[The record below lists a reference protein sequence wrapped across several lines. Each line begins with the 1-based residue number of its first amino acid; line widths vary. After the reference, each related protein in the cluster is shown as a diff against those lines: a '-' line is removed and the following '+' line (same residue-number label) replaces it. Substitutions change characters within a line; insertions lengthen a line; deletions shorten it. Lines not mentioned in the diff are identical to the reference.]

1 MKICICFFG
10 VINRSLKY
18 TIGNI
23 KKNIFQ
29 ELEKRGI
36 EYDVYIH
43 NIIVDNVS
51 TNPTREGIQEDI
63 QHLEDFSKH
72 LKYKER
78 CDTLQSKID
87 KSINW
92 NYLKKFGDAFWM
104 DKILSDRHYCG
115 WNVLYNAIREL
126 ISIQKVT
133 KLWLNKQKYDFYLYL
148 RPDIYYETPLDI
160 DSIINNLDK
169 FLIINSNLPTN
180 ALSDVVYGGNYDIMK
195 IIGKRIEWVPTI
207 LNFTQKPYQS
217 ELLIYYIINAYKFPY
232 KYFWMNEAPRVRANG
247 ELYRV

>member
-18 TIGNI
+18 TIENI
-23 KKNIFQ
+23 KKNIYE

-43 NIIVDNVS
+43 NIIVDNVAI
-51 TNPTREGIQEDI
+51 NPTRDGVKEDM
-63 QHLEDFSKH
+63 QNLEDFSKH

-87 KSINW
+87 RSINW

-104 DKILSDRHYCG
+104 DKILGKAHYCA

-126 ISIQKVT
+126 VSVQKVT
-133 KLWLNKQKYDFYLYL
+133 ELWLDKPKYDFYLYL
-148 RPDIYYETPLDI
+148 RPDLNYEIPLDI

-169 FLIINSNLPTN
+169 FLTIEGWCGIDRLN
-180 ALSDVVYGGNYDIMK
+180 DIVYGGNYDIMK
-195 IIGKRIEWVPTI
+195 IVGKRIEWIPTI
-207 LNFTQKPYQS
+207 LEYTKQPYHS
-217 ELLIYYIINAYKFPY
+217 EIFMYHVINAYKFPY
-232 KYFWMNEAPRVRANG
+232 KFFWMTTAPRVRANG
-247 ELYRV
+247 ELCRD

>member
-115 WNVLYNAIREL
+115 WNVLYNAIRE
-126 ISIQKVT
+126 
-133 KLWLNKQKYDFYLYL
+133 
-148 RPDIYYETPLDI
+148 
-160 DSIINNLDK
+160 
-169 FLIINSNLPTN
+169 
-180 ALSDVVYGGNYDIMK
+180 
-195 IIGKRIEWVPTI
+195 
-207 LNFTQKPYQS
+207 
-217 ELLIYYIINAYKFPY
+217 
-232 KYFWMNEAPRVRANG
+232 
-247 ELYRV
+247 